1 MMLYSVISWSLTAI
15 LGIWSIVLLSGHGA
29 ISIAGF
35 NTMTEDEKKTIDEKK
50 LCFVMGISMSVCAL
64 TMLYMAVLS
73 PNITITTTIIASS
86 IITIDMIVTIYI
98 VHLREETNMYM
109 QILMVVIRMEYSYY

>member
-1 MMLYSVISWSLTAI
+1 MLYSVITWSLTAI

-64 TMLYMAVLS
+64 TMLYMAVLN

-86 IITIDMIVTIYI
+86 IIAIDAAVTVYI
-98 VHLREETNMYM
+98 ENTKCKK
-109 QILMVVIRMEYSYY
+109 

>member
-1 MMLYSVISWSLTAI
+1 MMLSSVILWSLTAI

-29 ISIAGF
+29 ISIAGY

-50 LCFVMGISMSVCAL
+50 LCFVMGISTSVCAL

-86 IITIDMIVTIYI
+86 IITIDMIVTIYMANTKC
-98 VHLREETNMYM
+98 EK
-109 QILMVVIRMEYSYY
+109 

>member
-1 MMLYSVISWSLTAI
+1 MLSSVILWSLTAI
-15 LGIWSIVLLSGHGA
+15 LGIWSLVLLSGHGA
-29 ISIAGF
+29 ISIAGY

-73 PNITITTTIIASS
+73 PNITITTTIVTSS

-98 VHLREETNMYM
+98 ANTKCEK
-109 QILMVVIRMEYSYY
+109 

>member
-1 MMLYSVISWSLTAI
+1 
-15 LGIWSIVLLSGHGA
+15 
-29 ISIAGF
+29 
-35 NTMTEDEKKTIDEKK
+35 
-50 LCFVMGISMSVCAL
+50 MGISMSVCAL

-98 VHLREETNMYM
+98 ANTKCEK
-109 QILMVVIRMEYSYY
+109 

>member
-1 MMLYSVISWSLTAI
+1 MSSSIILWSLTAI
-15 LGIWSIVLLSGHGA
+15 LGIWSLILLSGHGFA
-29 ISIAGF
+29 SIAGF

-50 LCFVMGISMSVCAL
+50 LCFVTGISMSVCAL
-64 TMLYMAVLS
+64 TMLYMAVLN

-98 VHLREETNMYM
+98 ANTKCKK
-109 QILMVVIRMEYSYY
+109 

>member
-1 MMLYSVISWSLTAI
+1 MTSSIILWTLTAI
-15 LGIWSIVLLSGHGA
+15 LAIWSLVLLSGHGA
-29 ISIAGF
+29 ASIAGF

-50 LCFVMGISMSVCAL
+50 LCFVMGISTSVCAL

-98 VHLREETNMYM
+98 ANTKCEK
-109 QILMVVIRMEYSYY
+109 

>member
-1 MMLYSVISWSLTAI
+1 MMLSSVILWSLTAI
-15 LGIWSIVLLSGHGA
+15 FGIWSLILLSGHGA
-29 ISIAGF
+29 ASIAGY

-50 LCFVMGISMSVCAL
+50 LCFVMGISTSVCAL

-86 IITIDMIVTIYI
+86 IITIDMIVTIYMANTKC
-98 VHLREETNMYM
+98 EK
-109 QILMVVIRMEYSYY
+109 

>member
-1 MMLYSVISWSLTAI
+1 MLYSVISWSLTAI
-15 LGIWSIVLLSGHGA
+15 LGIWSLVLLSGHGA
-29 ISIAGF
+29 ISIAGY

-50 LCFVMGISMSVCAL
+50 LCFVMGICMSVGAL

-86 IITIDMIVTIYI
+86 IITIDTAVTVYI
-98 VHLREETNMYM
+98 ANTKCKK
-109 QILMVVIRMEYSYY
+109 

>member
-1 MMLYSVISWSLTAI
+1 MLYSVISWSLTAI
-15 LGIWSIVLLSGHGA
+15 LGIWSLILLSGHGA
-29 ISIAGF
+29 ISIAGY

-64 TMLYMAVLS
+64 TMLYMAVLN

-86 IITIDMIVTIYI
+86 IITIDLIVSIYI
-98 VHLREETNMYM
+98 ANTKCKK
-109 QILMVVIRMEYSYY
+109 

>member
-1 MMLYSVISWSLTAI
+1 MMLSSVILWSLTAI
-15 LGIWSIVLLSGHGA
+15 LGIWSLVLLSGHGA
-29 ISIAGF
+29 ISIAGY

-73 PNITITTTIIASS
+73 PNITITTTIVTSS

-98 VHLREETNMYM
+98 ANTKCEK
-109 QILMVVIRMEYSYY
+109 

>member
-1 MMLYSVISWSLTAI
+1 MTSSIILWTLTAI
-15 LGIWSIVLLSGHGA
+15 LAIWSLVLLSGHGA
-29 ISIAGF
+29 VSIAGF

-86 IITIDMIVTIYI
+86 IITIDMVVTIYI
-98 VHLREETNMYM
+98 ANTKCKK
-109 QILMVVIRMEYSYY
+109 